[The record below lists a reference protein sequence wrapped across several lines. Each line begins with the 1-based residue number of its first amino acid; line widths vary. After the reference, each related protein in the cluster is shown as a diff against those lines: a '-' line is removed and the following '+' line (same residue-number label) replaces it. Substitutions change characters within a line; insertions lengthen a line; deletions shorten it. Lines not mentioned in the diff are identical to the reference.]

1 MGKRYSKD
9 YYDMMKKYQKKLNK
23 ISKETTPWDYGHI
36 EKFVV
41 TSLEFMREYYN
52 NGENVHGLDNP
63 KDPKRIAILR
73 ELIMLWRRYIY
84 FDANCLEVSNSN
96 LRQLTF
102 HSVDH
107 LQTLWMLILGGFVS
121 V

>member
-1 MGKRYSKD
+1 MCKRYSKD

-84 FDANCLEVSNSN
+84 FDAKHNYELAEKYYKDFWTKLGEN
-96 LRQLTF
+96 L
-102 HSVDH
+102 HY
-107 LQTLWMLILGGFVS
+107 LWD
-121 V
+121 